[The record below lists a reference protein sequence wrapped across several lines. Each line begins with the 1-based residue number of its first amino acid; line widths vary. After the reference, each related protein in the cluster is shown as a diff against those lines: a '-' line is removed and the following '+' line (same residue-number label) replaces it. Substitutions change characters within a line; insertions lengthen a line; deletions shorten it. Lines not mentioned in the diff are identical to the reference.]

1 MAVTLIRENPY
12 VRNITARSIVAA
24 RRAALIAQPS
34 ARVGGALLAIGCAL
48 SILAAPLASPLGA
61 QVDTTGVRQS
71 QKPLFTQSDLWTA
84 AGFVVATV
92 ALAPA
97 DKHFAERLQDQHT
110 QANKFFRH
118 QATNVRLIAQP
129 GAFIIG
135 GSLYG
140 IGRLVHNERM
150 ADLGLHGTEAI
161 LVGTA
166 VTGLI
171 KGTAGRARPY
181 VDRTKPR
188 DFGFA
193 RGFRDGSD
201 YQSFPSGHT
210 LVGFAAASA
219 VTAETA
225 RWWPKSKWYIGP
237 AMYGGATL
245 IGLSRMYNNK
255 HWASDVMMG
264 AAIGTFAGP
273 KVVRYHHSHANNR
286 IDRWLLGASLV
297 PNGEG
302 GTSLAFSLMPR

>member
-1 MAVTLIRENPY
+1 
-12 VRNITARSIVAA
+12 VRIITASRSTAA
-24 RRAALIAQPS
+24 QTPVRIISPLSRAHMRGVLLALI
-34 ARVGGALLAIGCAL
+34 CAL
-48 SILAAPLASPLGA
+48 SVVAAPIAA

-71 QKPLFTQSDLWTA
+71 QKPLFTERDLWVA
-84 AGFVVATV
+84 AGFTVATI
-92 ALAPA
+92 ALFPA
-97 DKHFAERLQDQHT
+97 DKHFAEQLQNPNQ
-110 QANKFFRH
+110 QANKFFHH

-140 IGRLVHNERM
+140 VGRLVKNKRM

-181 VDRTKPR
+181 VDLTKPHNFA
-188 DFGFA
+188 FG
-193 RGFRDGSD
+193 RGFRQRSD
-201 YQSFPSGHT
+201 YASFPSGHT

-219 VTAETA
+219 VTAETT
-225 RWWPKSKWYIGP
+225 RWWPKSTWYIGP
-237 AMYGGATL
+237 VMYGGATL

-255 HWASDVMMG
+255 HWASDVMVG
-264 AAIGTFAGP
+264 AAIGTFAGT
-273 KVVRYHHSHANNR
+273 KVVKYHHSHANNR
-286 IDRWLLGASLV
+286 IDRWLLGASLA
-297 PNGEG
+297 PNAEG

>member
-1 MAVTLIRENPY
+1 M
-12 VRNITARSIVAA
+12 RS
-24 RRAALIAQPS
+24 
-34 ARVGGALLAIGCAL
+34 AL
-48 SILAAPLASPLGA
+48 SALAFASSLVAAPLTA
-61 QVDTTGVRQS
+61 QVDTAGVKQS
-71 QKPLFTQSDLWTA
+71 QKPLFTATDAWIG
-84 AGFVVATV
+84 AGFVLATV
-92 ALAPA
+92 ALFPA
-97 DKHFAERLQDQHT
+97 DKHFAQRLQDSST
-110 QANKFFRH
+110 QANRLFH
-118 QATNVRLIAQP
+118 HAATDVRLIAQP

-161 LVGTA
+161 IVGT
-166 VTGLI
+166 VITGVM

-188 DFGFA
+188 DFAFA
-193 RGFRDGSD
+193 RGFKEGSD

-219 VTAETA
+219 VTAETS

-264 AAIGTFAGP
+264 AAIGTFAGT
-273 KVVRYHHSHANNR
+273 KVVKYHHSHANNR
-286 IDRWLLGASLV
+286 IDRWLLGASIV
-297 PNGEG
+297 PDGQG

>member
-1 MAVTLIRENPY
+1 VY
-12 VRNITARSIVAA
+12 NITIFRSTAA
-24 RRAALIAQPS
+24 QAPTPFHGTPIGA
-34 ARVGGALLAIGCAL
+34 ALLAATCAL
-48 SILAAPLASPLGA
+48 SLVVTPIAA

-71 QKPLFTQSDLWTA
+71 QKPLFTQSDAWTA
-84 AGFVVATV
+84 AGFVVATI
-92 ALAPA
+92 ALFPA
-97 DKHFAERLQDQHT
+97 DKHFAEQLQNPNQ
-110 QANKFFRH
+110 QANKFFH
-118 QATNVRLIAQP
+118 HAATDVRLIAQP

-140 IGRLVHNERM
+140 IGRLAHIERM

-181 VDRTKPR
+181 VDLTKPHN
-188 DFGFA
+188 FA
-193 RGFRDGSD
+193 FLRGFRERSD
-201 YQSFPSGHT
+201 YASFPSGHT

-219 VTAETA
+219 VTAETS
-225 RWWPKSKWYIGP
+225 RWWPDSRWYIGP
-237 AMYGGATL
+237 VMYGGATL

-264 AAIGTFAGP
+264 AAIGTFAGT

-297 PNGEG
+297 PSADG
-302 GTSLAFSLMPR
+302 GTALAFSLMPR

>member
-1 MAVTLIRENPY
+1 MRI
-12 VRNITARSIVAA
+12 ITAF
-24 RRAALIAQPS
+24 
-34 ARVGGALLAIGCAL
+34 L
-48 SILAAPLASPLGA
+48 SFTLGLAAVPIAA

-71 QKPLFTQSDLWTA
+71 QKPLFTQSDAWTA
-84 AGFVVATV
+84 AAFTVATI
-92 ALAPA
+92 ALFPT
-97 DKHFAERLQDQHT
+97 DKRFAERLQNPHQ
-110 QANKFFRH
+110 QANRFFRH

-129 GAFIIG
+129 GALIIG
-135 GSLYG
+135 GSMYG
-140 IGRLVHNERM
+140 IGRLAHIERM

-171 KGTAGRARPY
+171 KGAAGRARPL
-181 VDRTKPR
+181 VDIKKPN
-188 DFGFA
+188 DFAFA
-193 RGFRDGSD
+193 RGFREGGN
-201 YQSFPSGHT
+201 YMSFPSGHT
-210 LVGFAAASA
+210 LAGFAAASA
-219 VTAETA
+219 VTAETS
-225 RWWPKSKWYIGP
+225 RWWPNSKWYIGP

-264 AAIGTFAGP
+264 AAIGTFAGT